1 MLGLDVIL
9 MHSLVLGLGNNN
21 PNVTLT
27 LILTVKNTAQTLNKI
42 AAFLRFR
49 FQDTLICIKNW
60 KLSCIVDFVYL
71 KRS

>member
-1 MLGLDVIL
+1 MLGLDVTL

-21 PNVTLT
+21 PNVTHA
-27 LILTVKNTAQTLNKI
+27 LILTVKNNAQTLNKI

-49 FQDTLICIKNW
+49 FQDTFCIKIW
-60 KLSCIVDFVYL
+60 KLGCIVAFVHL